1 MPGPITIDIPHALG
15 REEAKRRMM
24 AGVGKIARH
33 IPGGAA
39 EVTATWP
46 SEDRMTLNIAAM
58 GQEIAADLD
67 VEERCVK
74 VTLAVPLMLSFMS
87 GPISAIIQ
95 RSAEELLLGDQSKI
109 KD

>member
-1 MPGPITIDIPHALG
+1 
-15 REEAKRRMM
+15 MM

-46 SEDRMTLNIAAM
+46 SENRMTLNIAAM
-58 GQEIAADLD
+58 GQKVAADLD
-67 VEERCVK
+67 IEDRSVK
-74 VTLAVPLMLSFMS
+74 VTLAVPVMLSFMS
-87 GPISAIIQ
+87 GPITAIIQ
-95 RSAEELLLGDQSKI
+95 RSAEELLLGDPSKV